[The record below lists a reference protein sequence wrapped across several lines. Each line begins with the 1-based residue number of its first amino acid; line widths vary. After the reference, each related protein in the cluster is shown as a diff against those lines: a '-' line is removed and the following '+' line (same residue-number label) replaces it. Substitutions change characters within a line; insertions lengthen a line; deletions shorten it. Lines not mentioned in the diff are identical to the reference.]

1 MHQMILYLINKLEKE
16 DRRRMI
22 LFAVLSFVS
31 SIIDLAS
38 MYVMMHI
45 LNVAIRQEVSFKS
58 LVMTVGMGGLLLI
71 KGCFDIFLNRMSS
84 VFVNNSTY
92 KLSLKMY
99 ELHTKESML
108 SHKEKT
114 DAQVLEGVR
123 RDAEVCIGLLF
134 TAIQGATKCLLCGAY
149 ALVLIYI
156 IGWIGM
162 VSCLLVFIFMFLQ
175 YKKNQKNM
183 QAFGEQKRALSIKLN
198 SLITVAYGAYKEM
211 KIDSRRGNMQKRFE
225 ETSKEYAELQRRYS
239 LYSAIPHIIMANGMK
254 AGIFFLLA
262 ALLSLGVN
270 LTAYIAVA
278 LLFFTLLLRLITTA
292 TGIVE
297 LLNRIRYGEKSYHM
311 FRQNMERYEMI
322 IKEEKEQEKLRRKV
336 LSFQKGIKVRDL
348 TFHYPNGKCIFNRAE
363 IDIPAGHTVAI
374 IGASGIGKTTL
385 LDLLLG
391 LLKPENGTI
400 FYDDYDIVSGC
411 DADGMCLTDI
421 GEVVSYIPQIVYLDG
436 STVRE
441 NILFL
446 TPKEEADEERMI
458 TCLKCAQIW
467 EDVSNMPQGMDTIL
481 GLNGIKLSNGQRQRI
496 ALARALY
503 KEFELLIMDEATAA
517 LDPETEKA
525 LIDSIRQVKKGK
537 TLLMVTH
544 HMGLTEGCEYV
555 YRIENEK
562 IVRVR

>member
-544 HMGLTEGCEYV
+544 HMGLAEGCEYV